1 MDQNIDIIGKGWSF
15 PPTFNHALGNVEMTV
30 GEEDINNSLHILL
43 NTSFGERVML
53 SKYGCDLR
61 KFLFEPT
68 NANMQAYVKK
78 IVTEA
83 ILYYEPRITADSIV
97 LSVTEGLLEIDIGY
111 YIKTSNSRS
120 NYVFPFYITEASLQ

>member
-1 MDQNIDIIGKGWSF
+1 MDLNLDIIGRGWSF
-15 PPTFNHALGNVEMTV
+15 PPTFDPALGNVEMTG
-30 GEEDINNSLHILL
+30 GEEDINNSLNILL
-43 NTSFGERVML
+43 NTSFGERRML

-61 KFLFEPT
+61 KFLFEPS

-97 LSVTEGLLEIDIGY
+97 LSVTNGLLEIDIRY
-111 YIKTSNSRS
+111 FIKTSNSRS
-120 NYVFPFYITEASLQ
+120 NYVFPFYITEGNLP